1 MAQAKRAT
9 KKPMTDAEK
18 QARRDALK
26 NESKSDKFRRL
37 AKKRVPKAL
46 KSLKAVENLA
56 NYEYTDEQRDKIL
69 EVILSAG
76 KRVHN
81 AFSGDRAAEAEFTI

>member
-1 MAQAKRAT
+1 MAQAT
-9 KKPMTDAEK
+9 KAKKKAMTDAEK
-18 QARRDALK
+18 QQRRDALK

-56 NYEYTDEQRDKIL
+56 NYDFTDDQRDKIL
-69 EVILSAG
+69 DVIGGAA
-76 KRVHN
+76 KRVLN
-81 AFSGDRAAEAEFTI
+81 AFSGDRTTEAEFTI